1 MLKILVTGA
10 NGFVGS
16 HIVDELYKN
25 KHHILCPLRK
35 TANLK
40 WISNLPVNFI
50 YGDLNDDSFLK
61 KIIVNIDIIV
71 HCAGSVR
78 AITKNEYFSVN
89 VGITK
94 KICETILKM
103 NYHKLKKIIFI
114 SSQAAMGPSISFN
127 SIRKATDIESPISD
141 YGLSKLLAEHE
152 IKKKLYGKIPYTIL
166 RPAAIYGPRDS
177 DIFIF
182 FKLINKHLKLVTFT
196 KKMLQ
201 LVYVKDV
208 VNSVDDCIQNKKTD
222 NNCYYIANSAMYS
235 WGDVG
240 RIISTSVNL
249 KTIPIVIPDFVFKFI
264 GMTSEFLSLFTKKK
278 K

>member
-1 MLKILVTGA
+1 
-10 NGFVGS
+10 
-16 HIVDELYKN
+16 
-25 KHHILCPLRK
+25 
-35 TANLK
+35 
-40 WISNLPVNFI
+40 
-50 YGDLNDDSFLK
+50 
-61 KIIVNIDIIV
+61 
-71 HCAGSVR
+71 
-78 AITKNEYFSVN
+78 
-89 VGITK
+89 
-94 KICETILKM
+94 M

-114 SSQAAMGPSISFN
+114 SSQAAMGPSVSFN

-208 VNSVDDCIQNKKTD
+208 VNSVVDCIKNKKTD

-278 K
+278 KILNKQKINEIIKEYWIADTKSSYEDLNVKFTSLEIGSKITYNWYKDNKFL